1 MCCSCNF
8 TLILKIPRPCVYLAY
23 TRWLRGFC
31 MEWRAWREIMNE
43 NQKRLIGAGLIVGVI
58 ILCIY
63 AWLASAGRND
73 VSDNRKRADETRYE
87 LRNAESSQSRTA
99 ESLDRAS
106 DLAESAE
113 RDNQETGQRIEKIE
127 EGNRNLQDS
136 ERGDAEIITESQSIL
151 DRVRARGK
159 KEN

>member
-1 MCCSCNF
+1 MQINK
-8 TLILKIPRPCVYLAY
+8 KIVYL
-23 TRWLRGFC
+23 L
-31 MEWRAWREIMNE
+31 
-43 NQKRLIGAGLIVGVI
+43 AGLLVMVSCWYIFACRG
-58 ILCIY
+58 
-63 AWLASAGRND
+63 D
-73 VSDNRKRADETRYE
+73 VSDLRRGADTVREQLSDAGE
-87 LRNAESSQSRTA
+87 SQSRTA

-113 RDNQETGQRIEKIE
+113 RDNQEAGRGIEKIE

-151 DRVRARGK
+151 AAVRGRGK